1 MLIYKSFFRKRTTR
15 IYLIIYTLIIL
26 IICLLLSVRTIL
38 EKKQQ
43 ELYYGSNI
51 LISVNDIEKIENIKN
66 IDKIYKA
73 INVTIG
79 DYNEMIMIYDEKYKV
94 DNHYI
99 VIPNIYKEQFKI
111 NDTINIYINNNRIEL
126 VIKDYDDIIGNS
138 DIVYVSE
145 YIIEAYTNT
154 QDNLYLIT
162 LKDWE
167 KEDNVIK
174 ELNKIDNITDINIRK
189 NNSSNSYTT
198 FIKILNVML
207 IVIMILFIVVL
218 LITSFNIIED
228 EKKKNLVYYKIGY
241 RKNKLKVYN
250 FVKICLLIVLASS
263 ASTFI
268 MIILKLIYKVLL

>member
-73 INVTIG
+73 INVTIE
-79 DYNEMIMIYDEKYKV
+79 DYNEMIMIYDEKYKL
-94 DNHYI
+94 DNHHI

-154 QDNLYLIT
+154 QDSLYLIT

-174 ELNKIDNITDINIRK
+174 ELNKIDNITDINIRI

-207 IVIMILFIVVL
+207 IVIMILFVVVL